1 MQVGWNVNIFMLEKA
16 DSSLRISVNL
26 HTTDLE
32 FLDLRDINQTNANFR
47 HAKDRIVC
55 VLEI

>member
-1 MQVGWNVNIFMLEKA
+1 MLEKA